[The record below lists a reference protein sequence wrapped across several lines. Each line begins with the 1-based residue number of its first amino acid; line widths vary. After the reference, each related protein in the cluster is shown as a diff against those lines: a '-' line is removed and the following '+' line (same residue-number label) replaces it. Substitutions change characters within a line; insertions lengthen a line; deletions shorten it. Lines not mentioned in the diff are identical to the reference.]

1 MELKSLRALVK
12 VAEFGNISQA
22 AISLGLTQ
30 PSLSRIIASLENDFG
45 GPLFYRTGRGVT
57 LTEIGEVALPRAR
70 AIVINGEQLAADM
83 RDLVKAPSGIVTVAL
98 LPSLVQDIAGDL
110 FEQVRQLF
118 PGVRLRMLEGFS
130 SQIEEWLA
138 DGRADIALLSRYR
151 DTQSSDEEVLSSSQ
165 LMLVGIAGSSKM
177 PDTIRFDE
185 LANLP
190 LVLPAN
196 PNGLRIAVDDA
207 ARRRR
212 IKIQVVVE
220 ADSLLAQKEIIRRQG
235 CYAVL
240 SPQTV
245 SKEVAQ
251 GLFEA
256 RRIVKPELPRLV
268 VMLTTTQRPL
278 SRAAREVLRIVRRL
292 ISCSVVDG

>member
-1 MELKSLRALVK
+1 MELKTLRALVK

-30 PSLSRIIASLENDFG
+30 PSLSRIIASLEDELG

-57 LTEIGEVALPRAR
+57 LTEIGEAALPRAR
-70 AIVINGEQLAADM
+70 AIVINSEQLAADM

-98 LPSLVQDIAGDL
+98 LPSLVRDFAGDL
-110 FEQVRQLF
+110 FEQVRQAY

-130 SQIEEWLA
+130 SQIEEWLS

-151 DTQSSDEEVLSSSQ
+151 DTQVNGEEILTRSQ
-165 LMLVGIAGSSKM
+165 LMLVGIAGTGRRKN
-177 PDTIRFDE
+177 TVEFRE
-185 LANLP
+185 LAHIP
-190 LVLPAN
+190 LVLPSN
-196 PNGLRIAVDDA
+196 PNGLRVAVDDV
-207 ARRRR
+207 ARRLRTTMH
-212 IKIQVVVE
+212 VVAE
-220 ADSLLAQKEIIRRQG
+220 ADSLQAQKEIIRHEG

-245 SKEVAQ
+245 VNEVTR

-256 RRIVKPELPRLV
+256 RRIAEPELPRLV
-268 VMLTTTQRPL
+268 VMSTTTQRPL
-278 SRAAREVLRIVRRL
+278 SRAAREVSRIIRRL
-292 ISCSVVDG
+292 VAAQEK